1 MKERADEESMFDCL
15 TKSLASNIETE
26 QLEYALTILVESNLV
41 INKKT
46 PTRLSS
52 FRIVGDSWSSRN
64 EVKNLTGNNHNDLNL
79 NFNEN
84 YSLLHYNI
92 DTPYSHQVVSRP
104 NKAAGEL
111 KLEGRFTA
119 SIKYIEHD
127 ISSLN
132 YKFQHVCDKLKTVN
146 IPEYKV
152 LTTSR
157 KNWILIKQSSFKR
170 CYNQNG

>member
-1 MKERADEESMFDCL
+1 M
-15 TKSLASNIETE
+15 
-26 QLEYALTILVESNLV
+26 

-46 PTRLSS
+46 PTGLSF
-52 FRIVGDSWSSRN
+52 FRIVGDSLDSRN
-64 EVKNLTGNNHNDLNL
+64 EVKNLTGNNHDDLNL

-119 SIKYIEHD
+119 SLKYIEHD
-127 ISSLN
+127 ISSPN

-146 IPEYKV
+146 IPKYKA

-170 CYNQNG
+170 CYDQNG

>member
-26 QLEYALTILVESNLV
+26 QLEYALTTLVESNLV

-46 PTRLSS
+46 PTGLSF
-52 FRIVGDSWSSRN
+52 FRIVGDSWDSRN
-64 EVKNLTGNNHNDLNL
+64 EVKNLTGNNHDDLNL

-111 KLEGRFTA
+111 KLEGRLTA

>member
-1 MKERADEESMFDCL
+1 MKERADKESMFDCL

-26 QLEYALTILVESNLV
+26 QLEYALTTLVESNLV

-46 PTRLSS
+46 PTGLSF
-52 FRIVGDSWSSRN
+52 FRIVGDSWDSRN
-64 EVKNLTGNNHNDLNL
+64 EVKNLTGNNHDDLNL

>member
-52 FRIVGDSWSSRN
+52 FRIVGDSWNSRN

-84 YSLLHYNI
+84 YPLLHYNI
-92 DTPYSHQVVSRP
+92 DTPYSYQVVSRS
-104 NKAAGEL
+104 NKAADEL
-111 KLEGRFTA
+111 KLEARFTA
-119 SIKYIEHD
+119 LKKYTEHD

-132 YKFQHVCDKLKTVN
+132 INFSLFAIN
-146 IPEYKV
+146 
-152 LTTSR
+152 
-157 KNWILIKQSSFKR
+157 
-170 CYNQNG
+170 

>member
-1 MKERADEESMFDCL
+1 MKERADKESMLDCL

-26 QLEYALTILVESNLV
+26 QLEYALTTLVESNLV

-46 PTRLSS
+46 PTGLSF
-52 FRIVGDSWSSRN
+52 FRIVGDSWDSRN
-64 EVKNLTGNNHNDLNL
+64 EVKNLTGNNHDDLNL

-111 KLEGRFTA
+111 KLEGRLTA